1 MRFDYYQA
9 SVKGADYGLIMRELS
24 NVKYFDDWKE
34 SKAGKGY
41 RYAAQLQNAGV
52 VCATLQ
58 WGGSNE
64 EHGPNVTGS
73 GQNAV
78 MVSDVLRAKFP
89 VHRVSRVDACIDYY
103 HSDAYKYL
111 RKAAIKV
118 ALTRKIECR
127 EIIKPV
133 EASDDGCTIYLGAP
147 SSIFTSRIYEKG
159 KQLGGDSSW
168 VRLEGQL
175 RPAKN
180 LKDIAARLSPTDV
193 WGCAKW
199 AIDLRTAC
207 GAVGL
212 KRVKA
217 IVETSSDHARTERW
231 LIRQYGPHLL
241 RLLYQHGSWEA
252 VGTHLGIRV
261 MESPSLSVAHRL
273 EAFEADGEVIQPE
286 Q

>member
-9 SVKGADYGLIMRELS
+9 SVKGVDEGLIMRQLS
-24 NVKYFDDWKE
+24 NVKYYDDWQE

-41 RYAAQLQNAGV
+41 RHAAQLVNAGV
-52 VCATLQ
+52 VSATVQ
-58 WGGSNE
+58 WGGPNE

-78 MVSDVLRAKFP
+78 MVSEVLRQHFP

-103 HSDAYKYL
+103 HPDAYKYL
-111 RKAAIKV
+111 RKAALKI
-118 ALTRKIECR
+118 AEIRKIACR

-133 EASDDGCTIYLGAP
+133 ESSNDGCTIYLGSP
-147 SSIFTSRIYEKG
+147 SSVLTSRIYQKG
-159 KQLGGDSSW
+159 LQLGGDPAW

-180 LKDIAARLSPTDV
+180 LKDIAAKLSPTDV

-199 AIDLRTAC
+199 AIDLRAAC
-207 GAVGL
+207 GAIGL

-217 IVETSSDHARTERW
+217 IVTTTSDDARAEKW
-231 LIRQYGPHLL
+231 LRRQYGPLL
-241 RLLYQHGSWEA
+241 LKLRARLGSWEA
-252 VGTHLGIRV
+252 VGAYLGEKIDKDIPEDV
-261 MESPSLSVAHRL
+261 GHVL
-273 EAFEADGEVIQPE
+273 EPYTDADGEIHIS
-286 Q
+286 